1 MITGLQGTLTGA
13 GSDWVD
19 VTVGG
24 VTLRASVPAPTADYL
39 GSQGGEVKL
48 LTSLQVRD
56 DALTLYGFVSE
67 DARAAFQALIGV
79 NGVGPRVALS
89 ILSGL
94 TPEEL
99 SVAIANGDATAF
111 KIAQGV
117 GTKTANRIVLEL
129 KGKLDFE
136 AGGAAVPPGNQEV
149 VDALTAL
156 GYSFPEAGRA
166 VAQLSTDGDLS
177 LEEKIRLALEQIGGD

>member
-1 MITGLQGTLTGA
+1 MITALAGKLTGA
-13 GSDWVD
+13 GGDWVD

-39 GSQGGEVKL
+39 GSVGGDVKL
-48 LTSLQVRD
+48 LTFLQVRD
-56 DALTLYGFVSE
+56 DGITLYGFVTE
-67 DARAAFQALIGV
+67 EERGAFQALIGV

-94 TPEEL
+94 TAEEL
-99 SVAIANGDATAF
+99 STAIANGDATAF
-111 KIAQGV
+111 KVAQGV

-136 AGGAAVPPGNQEV
+136 ADATSVAPSNREV

-156 GYSFPEAGRA
+156 GYSSPEAARA
-166 VAQLSTDGDLS
+166 VAQLPPDGDLS
-177 LEEKIRLALEQIGGD
+177 LEEKVRLALEQMGGD